1 MLTNARFLVV
11 GAHPDDIEFGCLGT
25 LLKYGTDA
33 TIRCII
39 LTAGEFSD
47 NGIDRGTETK
57 KALAAVG
64 ITDVV
69 VLGFPDG
76 NLYGNLV
83 SNRQTVAA
91 IEHHVKAFKP
101 TVVLTH
107 TPYDTHQ
114 DHRAT
119 YDAVMSAIRMTPV
132 TRVTWAGPS
141 STREFS
147 PNLLVNI
154 DSQWDKKL
162 AALAKHESQAHR
174 SYMTIES
181 LEAAHAD
188 RRSTMLGYGKHF
200 EALYIKEQWA

>member
-1 MLTNARFLVV
+1 MLNGARFLAI

-25 LLKYGTDA
+25 LLKYGSDE
-33 TIRCII
+33 RVRVVI

-47 NGIDRGTETK
+47 NGLDRGKETK
-57 KALAAVG
+57 DALASVG
-64 ITDVV
+64 VHDVH

-91 IEHHVKAFKP
+91 IEHHVKAFSP
-101 TVVLTH
+101 TVILTH
-107 TPYDTHQ
+107 TPFDTHQ

-119 YDAVMSAIRMTPV
+119 YDAVMSAIRMSPV
-132 TRVTWAGPS
+132 SRITWGGPS

-147 PNLLVNI
+147 PNLCVSI
-154 DSQWDKKL
+154 DEQWTSKL
-162 AALAKHESQAHR
+162 SALAFHGSQAHR
-174 SYMTIES
+174 SYMTVCA

-188 RRSTMLGYGKHF
+188 RRSVMLGFGKHF
-200 EALYIKEQWA
+200 ETLQVREQWA